1 MPPIRRSRHRS
12 RVLKTVRA
20 GLGLAALILP
30 VAHAQAPLLR
40 LPNNYMSRFGS
51 SEVAYTTATGYGV
64 RYIPLPTDPDIRL
77 SVVKQANYWEINAGS
92 RVNDT
97 TLAGGVYFN
106 GYGAAAGIPRME
118 YTHNPDLGVQ
128 YSALVQGSGLHS
140 HLSGGYAVRVLGN
153 RVRVLGTAGIATQ
166 ADVVAPYTQAEVA
179 GSVDRT
185 FGKVNASAGA
195 TVRTSL
201 FPAQG
206 QALGNVDLYVAAS
219 SSPLPGLSLAAS
231 HFERFVVGSVPLPD
245 FGMGR
250 YEESSAWALYRW
262 PATGHLISLGGVR
275 GRAGRNWISGYTTV
289 WADVLLDVRGLPNL
303 MGPGVGYQ
311 FGPDGKDSRW
321 LVTLVTLGR

>member
-1 MPPIRRSRHRS
+1 MIR
-12 RVLKTVRA
+12 T
-20 GLGLAALILP
+20 GLGLAALG
-30 VAHAQAPLLR
+30 VSAAQAQTVRLH
-40 LPNNYMSRFGS
+40 LPNNYMSRFGT
-51 SEVAYTTATGYGV
+51 SEIAYTTDTGYGV

-118 YTHNPDLGVQ
+118 YTHNSDLGVQ
-128 YSALVQGSGLHS
+128 YSALVQGGGLHS
-140 HLSGGYAVRVLGN
+140 HLSGGYAARFVGN

-166 ADVVAPYTQAEVA
+166 ADIVAPYTQAEVA
-179 GSVDRT
+179 GSVDRA
-185 FGKVNASAGA
+185 FGVVNTVAVA
-195 TVRTSL
+195 TLRTSL
-201 FPAQG
+201 FPAQV

-250 YEESSAWALYRW
+250 AEESSAWALYRW
-262 PATGHLISLGGVR
+262 PTTGNLVSVGAVR

-321 LVTLVTLGR
+321 LINLVTLGR